1 MNGRHYAGGIFLL
14 IVILVASSLM
24 LFGKKIE
31 VNAASTVLVNQP
43 YIVHFSE
50 SLKQDSVNKGDVYLE
65 DNQGQ
70 RVEATILLHEN
81 RKSISIA
88 NTKPGKYVLL
98 VEKNAFE
105 ESKTKAKKQKIEFT
119 VIEEIEQI
127 QSMKDLENFFKVA
140 LSREKRNL
148 EKTEMTIAEE
158 SANVA
163 ADRGSGGTSH
173 STTNNQVE
181 DIEEGDIV
189 VTDGRY
195 IYSIIENEIVITD
208 AKNPKSLKV
217 VNKISLEKNSYP
229 TQLLIKENTLIVI
242 IDQYLEMKKEDY
254 ISGISMTKAAFYNV
268 KDASNPKLVRE
279 VAQDGYMNGVRL
291 TDGILYIVT
300 NKTPDYWIMAE
311 KEDVELRPYVY
322 DSAESESVQ
331 PMDIKQLS
339 ILPGSMEPSYTIIS
353 AIDVKNFEKSEV
365 KTKGFLGGS
374 STLYMSKEAL
384 YLTAFNYLPAT
395 TFESSKMIATDMM
408 ILPMATDTDIY
419 KFDINGMDVKLA
431 ATTTIN
437 GSILNQ
443 FSMDEH
449 NGYFRVAVT
458 EGNSWGAGEQTS
470 KNHLFIFND
479 QLKKVGE
486 VKDLAKGEKIYSVRF
501 MGEKAYIVT
510 FKQVDPLFVIDLEN
524 PENPKVLGEL
534 KIPGF
539 SNYLHPL
546 DENHLIGFGYETESR
561 VDSFSKEPIVT
572 TAGMKVS
579 LFDVSDFSN
588 PKEQDTVVIGGRGTY
603 SDIQYNHKALFRN
616 ANLNYYGFP
625 VTLYEAK
632 GEYEVAYK
640 GTGALIYE
648 ITAEKGIQLKG
659 NLIKN
664 AQKDEQYEDY
674 NSMITRLLYIEG
686 ALYTISPKEV
696 NSYDLKSFKKLGNV
710 KIK

>member
-1 MNGRHYAGGIFLL
+1 MKGRHYAGGIFLL
-14 IVILVASSLM
+14 VVILVASSL
-24 LFGKKIE
+24 LFFGKKVE

-43 YIVHFSE
+43 YIVHLSQ
-50 SLKQDSVNKGDVYLE
+50 SLEKDSVKKGDIYVK
-65 DNQGQ
+65 NGKGQ
-70 RVEATILLHEN
+70 KVEASISLHEN
-81 RKSISIA
+81 RQSLSIV
-88 NTKPGKYVLL
+88 NTKTGNYVLH

-105 ESKTKAKKQKIEFT
+105 KSTTKTKTQKIEYT
-119 VIEEIEQI
+119 VIEKIEQL
-127 QSMKDLENFFKVA
+127 QSIKDLENFFKVA
-140 LSREKRNL
+140 LSREKRNI
-148 EKTEMTIAEE
+148 EKAETTMAEE
-158 SANVA
+158 SSNVA
-163 ADRGSGGTSH
+163 ADKASGEPNH

-208 AKNPKSLKV
+208 AKNPKSMKV
-217 VNKISLEKNSYP
+217 AHKISLEKNSYP
-229 TQLLIKENTLIVI
+229 TQLMMKGNTLIVI
-242 IDQYLEMKKEDY
+242 LDQYIEMKKKDY
-254 ISGISMTKAAFYNV
+254 ISSINMTKAAFYDV
-268 KDASNPKLVRE
+268 KDAHNPKLIRE

-291 TDGILYIVT
+291 TNGILYIVT

-311 KEDVELRPYVY
+311 REDVELRPYVY
-322 DSAESESVQ
+322 DSAESKSIK

-353 AIDVKNFEKSEV
+353 AIDVNNFEKSEV

-374 STLYMSKEAL
+374 STLYMSKDAL

-395 TFESSKMIATDMM
+395 FESSKMISTDMA
-408 ILPMATDTDIY
+408 ILPMASDTDIY
-419 KFDINGMDVKLA
+419 KFDIDGTNVKLA
-431 ATTTIN
+431 GTTTIKGN
-437 GSILNQ
+437 LLNQ

-458 EGNSWGAGEQTS
+458 EGNNWGMVEQVS
-470 KNHLFIFND
+470 KNHLLIFN
-479 QLKKVGE
+479 KKMEKVGE
-486 VKDLAKGEKIYSVRF
+486 VRDLAKGEKIYSVRF
-501 MGEKAYIVT
+501 MGDKAYIVT
-510 FKQVDPLFVIDLEN
+510 FKQVDPLFVIDLEQ

-572 TAGMKVS
+572 TTGMKIS

-588 PKEQDTVVIGGRGTY
+588 PKEQDTVTIGGRGTY

-616 ANLNYYGFP
+616 AALNYYGFP
-625 VTLYEAK
+625 VTIYEAK
-632 GEYEVAYK
+632 GDYEIAYK
-640 GTGALIYE
+640 GTGALVYE

-664 AQKDEQYEDY
+664 AQKGEQYEDY
-674 NSMITRLLYIEG
+674 NSMITRLLYIDNT
-686 ALYTISPKEV
+686 LYTISPKEV
-696 NSYDLKSFKKLGNV
+696 NSYDLQNFKALGNV
-710 KIK
+710 KLK